1 MLVAAESS
9 IKREVSQDEGVV
21 LHGLL
26 VLLEGKLFL
35 ASVDD
40 TDVSD
45 DQYDAQEIDKDND
58 DAKVLLLQTDW
69 RNRI

>member
-58 DAKVLLLQTDW
+58 DAKVLLL
-69 RNRI
+69 

>member
-9 IKREVSQDEGVV
+9 IQREVSQDEGVV

-26 VLLEGKLFL
+26 LLLEGKLFL
-35 ASVDD
+35 TSVDD

-45 DQYDAQEIDKDND
+45 DQYDAQKIDKDND
-58 DAKVLLLQTDW
+58 DAKILLL
-69 RNRI
+69 